1 MYTGPKLTNDDLVFG
16 YDSGYG
22 VADNDISTIFY
33 PGEPTTNY
41 ADDTVDA
48 QGGWGGGYSL
58 IDSATKKFRFNVNN
72 FAANPGAGWRCFVWD
87 MRAHAGSAV
96 TISAT
101 VEVPDDSPGDFA
113 WIMIGQSSSGSNGTS
128 SANYHGYSAT
138 SERYQKSTKNT
149 ERITWSGTIGNTGT
163 ANQPNGY
170 IGFTIWY
177 NNGTPGT
184 NSYVDISNIQIEK
197 ISHATPFV
205 NGSRS
210 NTASLIDLKRTTSID
225 VGDVSFNSTG
235 QPDYDGT
242 NDHIVASP
250 SNISLGTSLTY
261 EVWIYPT
268 GYNNSRMYLMDPR
281 GDGNTSG
288 TNTWFIVDYH
298 QSPDTV
304 HVVTGNSGIEVQS
317 SNFSM
322 PLNNWHHLV
331 ATRNGNSWVIYHNG
345 VSVGTGTTNT
355 TSLTLNNNFRIG
367 TYASG
372 TSGQYFFEGLIAV
385 AKIYNAA
392 LSATQVEQNYN
403 AYKNRFN
410 I

>member
-101 VEVPDDSPGDFA
+101 VEVPDDSPGNFA

-210 NTASLIDLKRTTSID
+210 NTASLIDLKRNID
-225 VGDVSFNSTG
+225 INVSNVSFNSTG
-235 QPDYDGT
+235 QPTFDGT
-242 NDHIVASP
+242 NDYIYIDNSILNVLSFTIEAIVNITSSGNYNKTIFTCGNLTSTGIWFLKHRSGLGNRLVMHGYDGVNPRVDVQSTNVVPDAENTHIAVTF
-250 SNISLGTSLTY
+250 NGTSYQTY
-261 EVWIYPT
+261 INGVA
-268 GYNNSRMYLMDPR
+268 
-281 GDGNTSG
+281 DGNA
-288 TNTWFIVDYH
+288 
-298 QSPDTV
+298 
-304 HVVTGNSGIEVQS
+304 VTDN
-317 SNFSM
+317 
-322 PLNNWHHLV
+322 
-331 ATRNGNSWVIYHNG
+331 
-345 VSVGTGTTNT
+345 
-355 TSLTLNNNFRIG
+355 
-367 TYASG
+367 
-372 TSGQYFFEGLIAV
+372 AV
-385 AKIYNAA
+385 AASSDNYIGRQGSTYLSGEVPVLKIYNQA
-392 LSATQVEQNYN
+392 LSADEIKSNFN